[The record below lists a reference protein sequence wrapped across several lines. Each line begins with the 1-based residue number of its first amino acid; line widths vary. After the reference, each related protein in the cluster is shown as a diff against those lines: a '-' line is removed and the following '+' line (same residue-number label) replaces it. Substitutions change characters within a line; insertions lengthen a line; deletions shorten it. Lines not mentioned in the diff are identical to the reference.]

1 MGEQVAMNMREIAD
15 KVNEERKQQVKMA
28 AEQWVDAVAFP
39 AIKQAAE
46 RGEYHL
52 DINIPTNVHKGYVDH
67 RLGEYGFATEQY
79 GREYSR
85 YLRVKW

>member
-15 KVNEERKQQVKMA
+15 KANEERQQQAKMA

-46 RGEYHL
+46 RGEYHF
-52 DINIPTNVHKGYVDH
+52 DICVPANVHKGYVDH
-67 RLGEYGFATEQY
+67 RLVDCGFVIEQF
-79 GREYSR
+79 GTKYSR

>member
-15 KVNEERKQQVKMA
+15 KVNEERKQQVKMV

-46 RGEYHL
+46 RGEYYY
-52 DINIPTNVHKGYVDH
+52 NIRIPENVHKGYVDH
-67 RLGEYGFATEQY
+67 RLVEYGFTTEHF
-79 GREYSR
+79 GTEHSR

>member
-1 MGEQVAMNMREIAD
+1 MNEQVAMNMREIAD

-28 AEQWVDAVAFP
+28 AEQWVDTVAFP

-46 RGEYHL
+46 RGEYHY
-52 DINIPTNVHKGYVDH
+52 DIQVPVNIHKVHVDT
-67 RLGEYGFATEQY
+67 RLRECGFTTEQFNDK
-79 GREYSR
+79 YSR

>member
-15 KVNEERKQQVKMA
+15 KANEERRKQIKMA

-52 DINIPTNVHKGYVDH
+52 DICVPANIHKVHADQ
-67 RLGEYGFATEQY
+67 RLRDYGFTTEQY

-85 YLRVKW
+85 YTRVKW